1 MNKPSDRAI
10 VEPNDCA
17 CHPETC
23 ACAGY
28 RLQLGDE
35 TLMTG
40 SKGACERVAKLIDA
54 AAPEGA
60 QGAVAWRKVYGDG
73 TTEAWRLMPVPP
85 VVLEDANLRGWHR
98 IEYAHPTIT
107 QPQPQDAARDREDA
121 ARYRELRRDP
131 SMLLHLSNKEF
142 DDAIDLRLK
151 KKK

>member
-60 QGAVAWRKVYGDG
+60 QPVAWACTDYDG
-73 TTEAWRLMPVPP
+73 HVGVGLTKEEAKRQAGESCNEYFPLYTTP
-85 VVLEDANLRGWHR
+85 
-98 IEYAHPTIT
+98 
-107 QPQPQDAARDREDA
+107 PQPQDAARDREDA